1 MKVRGKEWEKKT
13 TRITSTKN
21 RKRKHNGNIPK
32 FIALVKRSWKKPNNK
47 YLCEIQMVTE
57 WFNGGDHDTIL
68 ELETQR
74 GASIRL
80 NEQRHTHAE
89 KETN

>member
-1 MKVRGKEWEKKT
+1 
-13 TRITSTKN
+13 
-21 RKRKHNGNIPK
+21 
-32 FIALVKRSWKKPNNK
+32 
-47 YLCEIQMVTE
+47 MVTE

-80 NEQRHTHAE
+80 NEHRHTHAE